1 MTCLVF
7 LSSSFSPIFLLFHLF
22 PTLLLPLLPPSLK
35 NDLQFE
41 GESWRLRERISGKG
55 ILFHWGQFFWGGG
68 RGGWCTSSWERRHKW
83 YIVYEK
89 EQDGLE
95 EERNKSRVEQWLSA
109 EKASF
114 WITDPAPE
122 RTWLVATLRVKKRV
136 ARFLLK
142 SYPSLAS
149 LRELTPE
156 WLPVWAL
163 TARQHCQESD
173 SILAKIL
180 IRAHAL
186 RGPWP
191 PVSNGSLSFPSVPY
205 AHLLL
210 YFLRST
216 YPTYCICF
224 IF

>member
-1 MTCLVF
+1 MFSVSVF
-7 LSSSFSPIFLLFHLF
+7 FLLSYFPSLPPLPNSFTSSSSSFFKKWFTIWRRELEIKGENKWERNLVSLRTVFL
-22 PTLLLPLLPPSLK
+22 
-35 NDLQFE
+35 
-41 GESWRLRERISGKG
+41 
-55 ILFHWGQFFWGGG
+55 GGG
-68 RGGWCTSSWERRHKW
+68 WGGWCTSSWERRHKW

-163 TARQHCQESD
+163 TARQHCQVSD

-180 IRAHAL
+180 IHAHAL